1 MCWNFFSWIDSA
13 GTLLARESLGL
24 STDLPVWSLI
34 VLDEYFKLFMSEIPT
49 PGDGIYE
56 KMTLDYTAKLLS
68 LVS

>member
-1 MCWNFFSWIDSA
+1 M
-13 GTLLARESLGL
+13 ARESLGL